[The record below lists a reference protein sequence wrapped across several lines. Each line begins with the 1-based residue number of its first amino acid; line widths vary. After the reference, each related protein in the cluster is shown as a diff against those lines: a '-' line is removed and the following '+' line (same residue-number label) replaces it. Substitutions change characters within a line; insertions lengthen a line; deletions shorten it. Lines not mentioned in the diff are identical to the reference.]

1 MGRWEN
7 SLPPFLPMVGITGGV
22 RTPEAPFFSLDRQL
36 KKAKFEDALEWV
48 DFFNR
53 VRKMVIPFGFVL

>member
-1 MGRWEN
+1 
-7 SLPPFLPMVGITGGV
+7 MVGITGGV
-22 RTPEAPFFSLDRQL
+22 RTPEAPFFSLDRPL